1 VELTYIVF
9 VGMSF
14 IACLVSAV
22 FGFGTALIVIAVGSH
37 ILPIKEVI
45 ALATVLFIAST
56 LTKSIIYGKHIDW
69 KLTSIMSLV
78 SLPFAYLGASYL
90 NEVPAELL
98 KRLIGIMVL
107 SYLLLTTFNWMPK
120 FKIGLPGIVLG
131 SASYGFISGLLG
143 SGNIIKAILFREM
156 NISKQAFVGAMAATS
171 VLANVVKLSAYEQAN
186 LINIALLWPM
196 VSLAIVA
203 VIAVLVGRY
212 FLHKVSTEG
221 FAVGIQVVLAVS
233 AIGLLR

>member
-1 VELTYIVF
+1 
-9 VGMSF
+9 MAF

-45 ALATVLFIAST
+45 SLATILFLVST

-90 NEVPAELL
+90 NDVPAELL

-107 SYLLLTTFNWMPK
+107 SYLLLTIFNWIPK
-120 FKIGLPGIVLG
+120 FKIGMPGILVG
-131 SASYGFISGLLG
+131 SAGYGFVSGLLG

-156 NISKQAFVGAMAATS
+156 NSSRQAFVGAMAATS
-171 VLANVVKLSAYEQAN
+171 VLANVVKLGAYEQAN
-186 LINIALLWPM
+186 LINMTLLWPM

-203 VIAVLVGRY
+203 IFAVLIGRY
-212 FLHKVSTEG
+212 LLNKVSAEG
-221 FAVGIQVVLAVS
+221 FAVGIQMVLAVS
-233 AIGLLR
+233 AIGLLF

>member
-1 VELTYIVF
+1 VELIYIVF
-9 VGMSF
+9 VAMAF
-14 IACLVSAV
+14 TACIVSAV

-90 NEVPAELL
+90 NDVPTELL

-107 SYLLLTTFNWMPK
+107 SYLLLTTFNWIPK
-120 FKIGLPGIVLG
+120 FKVGLPGIVLG
-131 SASYGFISGLLG
+131 SAGYGFISGLLG
-143 SGNIIKAILFREM
+143 SGNVIKAVLFREM

-171 VLANVVKLSAYEQAN
+171 LLSNVVKLGAYEQAS
-186 LINIALLWPM
+186 LINITLLWPM

-212 FLHKVSTEG
+212 LLHRVSTES
-221 FAVGIQVVLAVS
+221 FAIGIQTVLAVS
-233 AIGLLR
+233 AIGLLI